1 MLTGWR
7 YRIGSVCG
15 VAVLAALGV
24 GIVNSTSVQ
33 ALAGGVPILN
43 QLPTNSP
50 SGIERL
56 IEVLLT
62 VVVVAGACLPLYKP
76 QPRRILDMVTLAQKR
91 VLVAVF
97 ALAAIGYFDY
107 TYRLPR
113 LTLLTLTPVLLV
125 AIPTWFVWIRQRP
138 TSVDDRALIVG
149 DDLSQIT
156 QIESETELTLLGYLC
171 PTPAVTWATEIADS
185 DNHSGQPT
193 TALVSDGGV
202 STDLTRLGGLS
213 RLEDVLVEHDIDTV
227 ILAFAEA
234 DRAEFFGALDACY
247 EHGVAAKVHTD
258 YADTVLT
265 AGTTGTALVNVDIE
279 PWDIQDHLWKRFFDI
294 LFSVIGIVTLMPVIV
309 AIAVAIKFEDG
320 GSILYRQER
329 TAVFGETFAVFK
341 FRSMIEN
348 AEAKS
353 GVKISE
359 EDEGGVDPRVTR
371 VGRVLRQTHLDEIPQ
386 LWSVLRGDMSV
397 VGPRPERPELD
408 SEIKG
413 EISDWHKRWFV
424 KPGLTGPAQV
434 SNVTGANPDEKLR
447 YDLLYVREQS
457 LSYDVKMVL
466 RQIWKVLSDVY
477 EAIR

>member
-1 MLTGWR
+1 
-7 YRIGSVCG
+7 
-15 VAVLAALGV
+15 
-24 GIVNSTSVQ
+24 
-33 ALAGGVPILN
+33 
-43 QLPTNSP
+43 
-50 SGIERL
+50 
-56 IEVLLT
+56 
-62 VVVVAGACLPLYKP
+62 
-76 QPRRILDMVTLAQKR
+76 MVTLAQKR
-91 VLVAVF
+91 VFVALF

-125 AIPTWFVWIRQRP
+125 VVPAWFVWIRQRP
-138 TSVDDRALIVG
+138 TSEDDRALIVG
-149 DDLSQIT
+149 DDLPQIT

-171 PTPAVTWATEIADS
+171 PTPAVTWGTEIANS
-185 DNHSGQPT
+185 GNEEGQPT
-193 TALVSDGGV
+193 PALVSDGGVV

-247 EHGVAAKVHTD
+247 EHGVAAKVHTEH
-258 YADTVLT
+258 ADTVLT
-265 AGTTGTALVNVDIE
+265 AGTTGTPLVDVEIE
-279 PWDIQDHLWKRFFDI
+279 PWDIQDHLWKRSFDI
-294 LFSVIGIVTLMPVIV
+294 LFSVIGIVTLLPIIV
-309 AIAVAIKFEDG
+309 AIAVAIKIEDG
-320 GSILYRQER
+320 GSILYQQER

-359 EDEGGVDPRVTR
+359 EDEGRVDPRVTR
-371 VGRVLRQTHLDEIPQ
+371 VGRILRQTHLDEIPQ

-408 SEIKG
+408 SEIKT

-434 SNVTGANPDEKLR
+434 SDVTGANPDEKLR

-466 RQIWKVLSDVY
+466 RQIWKVLSDVS